1 MLPQTATPSTD
12 AQSLLHKTQGAQW
25 REWSPSVGCG
35 HRVKT
40 GVCRTPPPH
49 GVGVLQAGEWDGV
62 HLTISVLPFYFS
74 SLVPAHLLYSLLPP
88 D

>member
-40 GVCRTPPPH
+40 GVCRTPPPM
-49 GVGVLQAGEWDGV
+49 EWGFCR
-62 HLTISVLPFYFS
+62 LGSGMGSI
-74 SLVPAHLLYSLLPP
+74 
-88 D
+88 

>member
-1 MLPQTATPSTD
+1 MVTVSGLWPQSQDRRLSYT
-12 AQSLLHKTQGAQW
+12 
-25 REWSPSVGCG
+25 
-35 HRVKT
+35 
-40 GVCRTPPPH
+40 PPH

-74 SLVPAHLLYSLLPP
+74 SLIPAHLLYSLLPP